1 MTDLILLATLLD
13 GPKHGYQ
20 LKKQAGMIFGHW
32 AIHNNLVYPL
42 MRRFT
47 AEGWASK
54 KTVPGE
60 RGQNK
65 QQYAITAVGRKALVE
80 KLSDFD
86 DEAARSV
93 EGFRIRVALLGMLPG
108 GTQAKILDARERALR
123 EQDARLE
130 GLEQVVQLSVYPAEV
145 VKFMRKQLAGEM
157 VWVRRLQKIQGKAR
171 ANSKP
176 FHHGDTEA
184 RRKAS

>member
-20 LKKQAGMIFGHW
+20 LKKQAGMIFGQG

-42 MRRFT
+42 LRRFT
-47 AEGWASK
+47 NEGWVSK

-65 QQYAITAVGRKALVE
+65 QQYAITTAGRKALVE
-80 KLSDFD
+80 RLSDFE

-93 EGFRIRVALLGMLPG
+93 EGFRIRVALLPLLPRE
-108 GTQAKILDARERALR
+108 TQEKILSARERALAGQD
-123 EQDARLE
+123 EQLAAIQKAMDL
-130 GLEQVVQLSVYPAEV
+130 GVYPAEV
-145 VKFMRKQLAGEM
+145 VKFMREQAVGEIA
-157 VWVRRLQKIQGKAR
+157 WIRRLKRVR
-171 ANSKP
+171 AK
-176 FHHGDTEA
+176 D
-184 RRKAS
+184 ASR

>member
-20 LKKQAGMIFGHW
+20 LKKQAGLIFGQG

-47 AEGWASK
+47 NEGWVSK

-65 QQYAITAVGRKALVE
+65 QQYAITAAGRKALVE
-80 KLSDFD
+80 RLSDFD
-86 DEAARSV
+86 DDAARSSD
-93 EGFRIRVALLGMLPG
+93 GFRIRVALLSMLPEE
-108 GTQAKILDARERALR
+108 TQEKILGARERVLR
-123 EQDARLE
+123 ELDTRME
-130 GLEQVVQLSVYPAEV
+130 GLEKVVELSVYPAEV
-145 VKFMRKQLAGEM
+145 VKFMREQLTGERA
-157 VWVRRLQKIQGKAR
+157 WVRRLQRIR
-171 ANSKP
+171 AKRISK
-176 FHHGDTEA
+176 
-184 RRKAS
+184 

>member
-20 LKKQAGMIFGHW
+20 LKKQAGLIFGQG

-47 AEGWASK
+47 NEGWVSK

-65 QQYAITAVGRKALVE
+65 QQYAITAAGRKALIE
-80 KLSDFD
+80 RLSDFD
-86 DEAARSV
+86 DDAARSSD
-93 EGFRIRVALLGMLPG
+93 GFRIRVALLSMLPEE
-108 GTQAKILDARERALR
+108 TQEKILSARARALR
-123 EQDARLE
+123 ELDARME
-130 GLEQVVQLSVYPAEV
+130 GLEKVVKLSVYPSEV
-145 VKFMRKQLAGEM
+145 VQFMRKQLTGEM
-157 VWVRRLQKIQGKAR
+157 AWVRRLQKIRAR
-171 ANSKP
+171 KMSK
-176 FHHGDTEA
+176 
-184 RRKAS
+184 